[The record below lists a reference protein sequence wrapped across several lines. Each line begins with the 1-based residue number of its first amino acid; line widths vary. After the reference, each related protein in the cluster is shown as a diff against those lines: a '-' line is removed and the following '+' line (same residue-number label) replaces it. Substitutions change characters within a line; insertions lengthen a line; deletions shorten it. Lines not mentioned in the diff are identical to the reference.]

1 MTSISRIKSKSQLN
15 GRVDPTGELV
25 QKSSCCGPSLVEVQ
39 DQNLASQFEQ
49 VTSDVHRTQIT
60 NKAQALHPKPKL

>member
-49 VTSDVHRTQIT
+49 EMSIGR
-60 NKAQALHPKPKL
+60 K